1 MASCTDA
8 MGKVSFYL
16 SVIGTIGQYIH
27 EREDEG
33 PGALLNSPFW
43 RYKFGGEDDNGDDA
57 QS

>member
-1 MASCTDA
+1 